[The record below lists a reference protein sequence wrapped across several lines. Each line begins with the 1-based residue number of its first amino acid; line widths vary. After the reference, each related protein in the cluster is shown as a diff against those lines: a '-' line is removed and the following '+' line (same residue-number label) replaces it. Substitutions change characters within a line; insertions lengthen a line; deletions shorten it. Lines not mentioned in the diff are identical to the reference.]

1 MKTKVKLSFHL
12 ILTLALWLVAAQTAW
27 AADETKTFTVS
38 SVTGSG
44 NPLSY
49 DGKTFISATGD
60 EKISKESTKITLRT
74 PSSGK

>member
-1 MKTKVKLSFHL
+1 MEQKNIFAPSTTGRGAMRRAAMLLLVML
-12 ILTLALWLVAAQTAW
+12 LTMAQTAW

-49 DGKTFISATGD
+49 DGKTFISATGN
-60 EKISKESTKITLRT
+60 EKIQNGS
-74 PSSGK
+74 